1 MTIKCNQKLASY
13 FQLKEKQ
20 SFDEYNNGYNKEY
33 GTWLDPMVPPFL
45 MTMNSIIMFWEAVII
60 LIKPLIKNNEI
71 IQGLIIQIFT
81 IYLFIIKNTLYLKS
95 MMKYLNESCISE
107 TNMEIINET
116 YKTTNLRMS
125 NIVSQV
131 SDLIYETNKD
141 EIDEF
146 LTEEEQKNIAKDV
159 VKTIIST
166 AIDKTSNAEKENS
179 DTEKE
184 TSDTEK
190 ETS

>member
-1 MTIKCNQKLASY
+1 MTTKCNEKLTSY
-13 FQLKEKQ
+13 FQLKEKRT
-20 SFDEYNNGYNKEY
+20 FDEYNNGYNKEY

-45 MTMNSIIMFWEAVII
+45 MAMNSIIMFWEAVII
-60 LIKPLIKNNEI
+60 LMKPLIKDNEI
-71 IQGLIIQIFT
+71 IQGLILQVFT
-81 IYLFIIKNTLYLKS
+81 IYLFIMKNTLYLKA

-107 TNMEIINET
+107 TNMEMINES
-116 YKTTNLRMS
+116 YKTTNLRVT

-131 SDLIYETNKD
+131 SDLIYEINKD

-159 VKTIIST
+159 VETIIST
-166 AIDKTSNAEKENS
+166 AIDKTSNAEKETS
-179 DTEKE
+179 DTEKD